1 MAAIRKKLVIVGDG
15 ACGKTCL
22 LIVFSKDQF
31 PEVYVPTVFENYVAD
46 IEVDSKQ
53 VELALWDTA
62 GQEDYDRLRPLSYP
76 DTDVILMCF
85 SIDSPDSLGIAYIKG
100 SSLETGHIFM
110 PVCWTLRSQCPH
122 FPGTRPYIDI
132 CLTLGGRGDRMGRYG
147 SEAPDH
153 DYRDMD
159 YRSYGHEDLHRDYED
174 FEREERGFRRE
185 KRGREFGNAL
195 AAAAFSREGRAFRRF
210 AREGEH
216 LNEYDSYARE
226 EHAQEFDVFQRE
238 ERVLEYDGRLRGLRP
253 FGRAGDPLPPPGK
266 YRDEEGYGTVPEFR
280 EKYSSFGRGEGSRGG
295 GRNSAP
301 PVQEDYSTLQ
311 RENSAGEQ
319 VGEYSGSDK
328 PEEYPEAE
336 LPAVVAGGCIVEG
349 YRSKDVVNDDS
360 SSFSVDGDYRDQDYR
375 AEPGEEKASNI
386 VMLRMLPPNAT
397 VSEIR
402 SQLQEQG
409 IQPREVR
416 LMRNKSSGQS
426 RGFAFVEFNHLQDA
440 ARWMESNQRTLT
452 VLGQRVSMY
461 YSDPKPKANED
472 WLCFKCVVQNFKRRE
487 KCFKCGVPKSEAEL
501 KPQNR
506 KDVPLGH
513 LKEQAQGLLP
523 LPTIYSQAA
532 TLPLGVPPQSGEAA
546 NDTLILRN
554 LGPHTSLEAILAA
567 LAPFATL
574 SPSNVRLIKDKQ
586 TQLNRGFAFLQL
598 TTIVEASQLLQ
609 ILQALQPPL
618 NIDGKIVAV
627 EFAKGSKRD
636 VFLTDGSRVSAATV
650 ASTAIAAAQ
659 WAVTQRTL
667 TVLGQRVSMYYSD
680 PKPKANEDWLCFKC
694 VVQNFKRREKCFKC
708 GVPKS
713 EAELKPQNRKDV
725 PLGHLKEQAQGL
737 LPLPTIYSQAAT
749 LPLGV
754 PPQSGEAAND
764 TLILR
769 NLGPHTSLEA
779 ILAALAPFAT
789 LSPSNVRLIK
799 DKQTQL
805 NRGFAFLQLTTI
817 VEASQLL
824 QILQALQP
832 PLNIDGKIVAVEFAK
847 GSKRDVFLT
856 DGSRVSAATVASTA
870 IAAAQ
875 WAVTQR
881 TLTVLGQRVSMYY
894 SDPKPK
900 ANEDWLCFKCV
911 VQNFKRREKCFKCG
925 VPKSE
930 AELKPQN
937 RKDVPLGHLKE
948 QAQGLLPLPTIYSQ
962 AATLPLGVPPQ
973 SGEAANDTL
982 ILRNLG
988 PHTSLEAILAALAP
1002 FATLSPSNVRLI
1014 KDKQTQLNRGF
1025 AFLQLT
1031 TIVEASQLLQI
1042 LQALQPPLNIDGKIV
1057 AVEFAKGSKR
1067 DVFLTDGSRVSAA
1080 TVASTAIAAAQ
1091 WAVTQTVQSSGA
1103 VSQQGDYSLYQQPG
1117 VLYAE
1122 AQEYQQG
1129 YDGQSMPPAVTTASN
1144 TGAGLMGA
1152 YLPSTIVADPAVS
1165 LEPEAPGVETVQL
1178 PQATTSQQHVTT
1190 TTSIQTA
1197 QAVLYSQAPTAH
1209 KAEIV
1214 GKPQPATTS
1223 ELATPGTAL
1232 ECQQYPVPDVSTYQ
1246 YDEASGYYY
1255 DPQTGLYYD
1264 PNSQY
1269 YYNTQTQQYMYWD
1282 GERRTYIPAAQKSS
1296 DQQGSS
1302 AQTNSSKEKREK
1314 PKNKTAQQ
1322 GTLAERPQTLMD
1334 QLRRSEE
1341 RGKASPPQGLV
1352 AAYSG
1357 ESDSE
1362 DETERNEDREERLTD
1377 WNKMAC
1383 LLCRRQFPSKEALL
1397 RHQQLSELHKQNLEQ
1412 RRSGLPDLEGVERGD
1427 MEVSCW
1433 DGWKSFTV

>member
-1 MAAIRKKLVIVGDG
+1 MEYERR
-15 ACGKTCL
+15 
-22 LIVFSKDQF
+22 S
-31 PEVYVPTVFENYVAD
+31 
-46 IEVDSKQ
+46 
-53 VELALWDTA
+53 
-62 GQEDYDRLRPLSYP
+62 LS
-76 DTDVILMCF
+76 L
-85 SIDSPDSLGIAYIKG
+85 
-100 SSLETGHIFM
+100 
-110 PVCWTLRSQCPH
+110 
-122 FPGTRPYIDI
+122 TR
-132 CLTLGGRGDRMGRYG
+132 GGRGDRMGRYG

-328 PEEYPEAE
+328 PE
-336 LPAVVAGGCIVEG
+336 
-349 YRSKDVVNDDS
+349 
-360 SSFSVDGDYRDQDYR
+360 
-375 AEPGEEKASNI
+375 
-386 VMLRMLPPNAT
+386 
-397 VSEIR
+397 IR

-440 ARWMESNQRTLT
+440 ARWMESN
-452 VLGQRVSMY
+452 
-461 YSDPKPKANED
+461 
-472 WLCFKCVVQNFKRRE
+472 
-487 KCFKCGVPKSEAEL
+487 
-501 KPQNR
+501 
-506 KDVPLGH
+506 
-513 LKEQAQGLLP
+513 
-523 LPTIYSQAA
+523 
-532 TLPLGVPPQSGEAA
+532 
-546 NDTLILRN
+546 
-554 LGPHTSLEAILAA
+554 
-567 LAPFATL
+567 
-574 SPSNVRLIKDKQ
+574 
-586 TQLNRGFAFLQL
+586 
-598 TTIVEASQLLQ
+598 
-609 ILQALQPPL
+609 
-618 NIDGKIVAV
+618 
-627 EFAKGSKRD
+627 
-636 VFLTDGSRVSAATV
+636 
-650 ASTAIAAAQ
+650 
-659 WAVTQRTL
+659 
-667 TVLGQRVSMYYSD
+667 
-680 PKPKANEDWLCFKC
+680 
-694 VVQNFKRREKCFKC
+694 
-708 GVPKS
+708 
-713 EAELKPQNRKDV
+713 
-725 PLGHLKEQAQGL
+725 
-737 LPLPTIYSQAAT
+737 
-749 LPLGV
+749 
-754 PPQSGEAAND
+754 
-764 TLILR
+764 
-769 NLGPHTSLEA
+769 
-779 ILAALAPFAT
+779 
-789 LSPSNVRLIK
+789 
-799 DKQTQL
+799 
-805 NRGFAFLQLTTI
+805 
-817 VEASQLL
+817 
-824 QILQALQP
+824 
-832 PLNIDGKIVAVEFAK
+832 
-847 GSKRDVFLT
+847 
-856 DGSRVSAATVASTA
+856 
-870 IAAAQ
+870 
-875 WAVTQR
+875 QR

-1197 QAVLYSQAPTAH
+1197 QAVLYSQSPTAH

-1322 GTLAERPQTLMD
+1322 IAKDMERWAKSLNKQKENFRTSFTPLNSREDERRESASADAGYAILEKKGTLAERPQTLMD

-1427 MEVSCW
+1427 MELRYRDRAAERREKSGMPEAPETKKRKYSAL
-1433 DGWKSFTV
+1433 DGVAGDSLGARMLQGGMKRGLLSRYSELD